1 MVVHKWAVQLAG
13 DTLATKTIFPGLS
26 AKTIKERES
35 SKDINAV
42 A

>member
-1 MVVHKWAVQLAG
+1 MVVLKSAVQLAG

-35 SKDINAV
+35 SNF
-42 A
+42 